1 MVLGSTAL
9 IWTLMVSA
17 ITGSF
22 TLLLA
27 DPFTILPI
35 DDAASLVCSCFNSIS
50 LWHFEHMFIVAALPK
65 KPQLLMHKIGRSG
78 GAWHPVS
85 SRSIFC
91 FSCIAPE
98 YQYKQEKMNIK
109 KGFQFIITVVKNAYS
124 STR

>member
-1 MVLGSTAL
+1 VHRLGPSFGFASTLSPETEAQDGCTVMVLGSTAL

-65 KPQLLMHKIGRSG
+65 KPQLLVHKIGPSG

-85 SRSIFC
+85 SWSILHL
-91 FSCIAPE
+91 SC
-98 YQYKQEKMNIK
+98 
-109 KGFQFIITVVKNAYS
+109 TT
-124 STR
+124 TR

>member
-1 MVLGSTAL
+1 MRCTRFGPSFGFASTLSPEPEAQDGCTVMISGSTAL

-22 TLLLA
+22 TLLLD

-35 DDAASLVCSCFNSIS
+35 DDAASLACSCFNRIS
-50 LWHFEHMFIVAALPK
+50 LWHFEHMFMVAALPK

-85 SRSIFC
+85 SWSIFA
-91 FSCIAPE
+91 S
-98 YQYKQEKMNIK
+98 
-109 KGFQFIITVVKNAYS
+109 
-124 STR
+124 